1 MIINNK
7 LEIQFNKE
15 NIDRDFNIYKL
26 TRCWKEKN
34 LNKNILDTPLE
45 KFKARSV
52 VYTFGNEWYVLFDKG
67 SIDKNDFKNAIN
79 EEDGDTLVK
88 ELNIKED
95 FIYTNVLAHL
105 ILNTLNNQD
114 DDYRY
119 NNLAGRLYFLSNSW
133 IMNKGSKKQELNAFY
148 GLELQIDKDSCM
160 VLSVKTFSKAKFHKK
175 SILKSNPKYVF
186 DKETNIL
193 RRKLKSDNINEE
205 DIYIPKSID
214 SSKHNTIPFLDFSNY
229 NNYCKCKVGV
239 FDKFLQD
246 VEDELSD
253 YIKITNGG
261 YEKYE
266 VYNKKDKNFENKDY
280 SKLLKQRPFV
290 IEDLVKTEESEKC
303 VEQIIKYLNLK
314 YGINAKIDK
323 SSEEAYNLRAIY
335 NYDYYEN
342 NKLEDP
348 HNNVPEDYIVQHVTV
363 DSLAALIKSIDDW
376 TKKGKIDKD
385 VPQIKK
391 ILQELIIKG
400 DIIDKKISL
409 VNWDVCNYE
418 SSIKFVKYREI
429 KEENKKENRN
439 KYYVL
444 EIFKEGNFDIRVYDD
459 INEFELGSE
468 AEIID
473 AHYKSFKPGE
483 KRSIEGLFYTS
494 IDNINTI
501 FTTNQRT
508 MPDFKNLS
516 KRLKDSNPDKNVN
529 VEIIIN
535 ALNNYVVEDTD
546 VSDRKDELIENFNSI
561 PKYSLIKELNKK
573 LEIKKKTSKVLNR
586 YIYDKT
592 GILINPETKH
602 SDFRDEYFVPIL
614 DIKYFKGENE
624 LYYFVGNEPGNLK
637 ESLHNACIVRKVIA
651 YDEIEFEKVVKLLT
665 VEFVKN
671 GQNTVIPFPFKYL
684 NEISSII

>member
-1 MIINNK
+1 
-7 LEIQFNKE
+7 
-15 NIDRDFNIYKL
+15 
-26 TRCWKEKN
+26 
-34 LNKNILDTPLE
+34 
-45 KFKARSV
+45 
-52 VYTFGNEWYVLFDKG
+52 
-67 SIDKNDFKNAIN
+67 
-79 EEDGDTLVK
+79 
-88 ELNIKED
+88 
-95 FIYTNVLAHL
+95 
-105 ILNTLNNQD
+105 
-114 DDYRY
+114 
-119 NNLAGRLYFLSNSW
+119 
-133 IMNKGSKKQELNAFY
+133 
-148 GLELQIDKDSCM
+148 M
-160 VLSVKTFSKAKFHKK
+160 VLSVRTFSKAKFHKK

-186 DKETNIL
+186 DNETNIL
-193 RRKLKSDNINEE
+193 KRKLKSDNINEE
-205 DIYIPKSID
+205 DTYIQRSID

-229 NNYCKCKVGV
+229 NKYLKCKVGV

-280 SKLLKQRPFV
+280 GKLLNQRTFV
-290 IEDLVKTEESEKC
+290 IEDLVKTEESEKGIQ
-303 VEQIIKYLNLK
+303 QIVKYLNLK
-314 YGINAKIDK
+314 YGVYAKK
-323 SSEEAYNLRAIY
+323 GESSTESYNLRIIY
-335 NYDYYEN
+335 NSNYYEK

-348 HNNVPEDYIVQHVTV
+348 HNNVLEGYIMQHITV
-363 DSLAALIKSIDDW
+363 DSLASLIEPLEDYIKEKKS
-376 TKKGKIDKD
+376 DKD
-385 VPQIKK
+385 LPQVTK
-391 ILQELIIKG
+391 IIQELIIKG

-409 VNWDVCNYE
+409 VNWDVCKYD
-418 SSIKFVKYREI
+418 SSITFVKHKEI
-429 KEENKKENRN
+429 KEENKKDNRN

-483 KRSIEGLFYTS
+483 KRNIEGLFYTS

-501 FTTNQRT
+501 FTTNQKT

-516 KRLKDSNPDKNVN
+516 KRLKASNPDKKVN
-529 VEIIIN
+529 VEDIRK
-535 ALNNYVVEDTD
+535 ALNNYVTEDID
-546 VSDRKDELIENFNSI
+546 VNNRKNELVLSFDKLNT
-561 PKYSLIKELNKK
+561 YSTLGELNKILK
-573 LEIKKKTSKVLNR
+573 IKKKASKVLNR
-586 YIYDKT
+586 HIYNMT

-602 SDFRDEYFVPIL
+602 SDFRDEYFLPIL

-624 LYYFVGNEPGNLK
+624 LYYFVGNEPGDLK
-637 ESLHNACIVRKVIA
+637 DGLHNSCKVRKVRA

-684 NEISSII
+684 NEIS